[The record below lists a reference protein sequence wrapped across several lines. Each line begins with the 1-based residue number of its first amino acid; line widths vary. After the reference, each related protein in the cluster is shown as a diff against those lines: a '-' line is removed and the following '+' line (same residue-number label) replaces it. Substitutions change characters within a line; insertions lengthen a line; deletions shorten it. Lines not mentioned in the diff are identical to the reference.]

1 MADRIDHTSA
11 RIPAPS
17 KPLLRS
23 MASAGYRVGGEMTLR
38 RVIPFASLNSDVQDN
53 WVSVATAM
61 YAELALAGGAKVS
74 KVTDA

>member
-1 MADRIDHTSA
+1 
-11 RIPAPS
+11 
-17 KPLLRS
+17 